1 MTQTQLFKVTCQSVK
16 SKFFL
21 SAYASTIVYAPI
33 SRNENGPVK
42 GRLIA
47 IHFGGEPST
56 VQALCTLIIGGT
68 ALQADTPDGS
78 LELIPQKAKYQKTF
92 TGSNG
97 YAEALI
103 SLEKEEKIER
113 EEKKD
118 ARGESYFVTHIK
130 ERRFYLYTPIG
141 DDDRLFQMIDKRSN
155 MPLLPEF
162 QDYLLD
168 EARLRGILTPLAAL
182 SCTESFA
189 AWQLA
194 LNENEQNLHEV
205 LDDGLRA
212 GKIRVPGA
220 DAHSPDA
227 FKDIETIS
235 QYLAKFGVTIAERI
249 KDRYQPLFDPSK
261 EPFSPEVNRIN
272 DHIFQNTAYHLY
284 DAQLAAAEAASRKID
299 QNRPAIIVGDCGSG
313 KTKIG
318 MTALAASQMREA
330 QKKHFNIVMCP
341 SHLCRKWARENMET
355 VPNSRAAIVH
365 TIPELKAV
373 YQDYLDG
380 GKTVYAVI
388 SKEHARNGYF
398 RGPAVRWVKSKKG
411 FVCPDCGKVI
421 EMPLVDE
428 GGSTYFVHADG
439 TFFLREN
446 SKNHMC
452 AHCKSPL
459 WAPACGGALPNG
471 WVKVGGFGYVY
482 LPQRTHY
489 IPLIKNS
496 SVCKKLED
504 LAESRIPQRSASPR
518 RYPLSTYI
526 RKKMRGRIDAL
537 IADELHQY
545 NNDSGQG
552 DAMGEIAS
560 TARKVVGMTATL
572 INGYATGIFY
582 LLYRLFPYYMQLD
595 DKAYGD
601 TKAFASDYGV
611 VESTFEISEEE
622 YQSARRTVVRK
633 KKDRLLPGV
642 SPLVYARFLM
652 ENAVFISLYD
662 MGKALP
668 DYEEIPIGLTMNND
682 VAEEYRHIQKY
693 FQALSRSDPKK
704 ASVLQSA
711 FINLLTVYPDQPY
724 GHDPIFFSEKG
735 GPAQV
740 VYEPQAAAQ
749 PGSPLE
755 KDRKVLELV
764 RTKLDAGEN
773 VLIYTSWVRLD
784 TQEKLFKA
792 LRENDI
798 PAAVMTQT
806 VPVERR
812 EDWVQAQL
820 DKGIRVLIVN
830 PSLLETGLD
839 LNAFTTLIYYN
850 ISYNL
855 FTLRQ
860 SSRRSWR
867 INQTAPRIEVY
878 FFYYSNT
885 IQQRA
890 IELMATKLSV
900 ATLIEGNISD
910 EGLAALGSNDDLA
923 SQLAKELAQG
933 ISEHIED
940 LTSMFHKMAFLK
952 EQKAGNE
959 QIQASAPPEYH
970 NTGASLSVRELPIS
984 APTGIT
990 ERTQEPLAETPT
1002 IRYAFTVSKL
1012 SHKKPGTGQPLK
1024 QPSQLSL
1031 FELFGQSA

>member
-1 MTQTQLFKVTCQSVK
+1 MTQTHLFKITCQSIK
-16 SKFFL
+16 SGLFL
-21 SAYASTIVYAPI
+21 SAYASTIVYDPLPK
-33 SRNENGPVK
+33 NENGTEK
-42 GRLIA
+42 GSLIA
-47 IHFGGEPST
+47 LHFGGEPST
-56 VQALCTLIIGGT
+56 VQALCTLLMSGM
-68 ALQADTPDGS
+68 ALQADTPGGP
-78 LELIPQKAKYQKTF
+78 LELIPQKAKYQKSLA
-92 TGSNG
+92 GSNG
-97 YAEALI
+97 YAEVLL
-103 SLEKEEKIER
+103 SLEKVEKIER

-118 ARGESYFVTHIK
+118 EQGGSYFVTRIK
-130 ERRFYLYTPIG
+130 ERRFYLYTPTG
-141 DDDRLFQMIDKRSN
+141 DGDRLFQLVDRHSN
-155 MPLLPEF
+155 IPLLPEF
-162 QDYLLD
+162 QKYLLD
-168 EARLRGILTPLAAL
+168 EAHRRGILIPLTVL
-182 SCTESFA
+182 SSTESFD
-189 AWQLA
+189 AWKLA

-205 LDDGLRA
+205 LDDGLQI
-212 GKIRVPGA
+212 GKIKIPGA
-220 DAHSPDA
+220 DAHASDA
-227 FKDIETIS
+227 FKDVETIS

-249 KDRYQPLFDPSK
+249 KDRYRPLFDPSK
-261 EPFSPEVNRIN
+261 ESFSPEVDRVNG
-272 DHIFQNTAYHLY
+272 HIFQNTGYHLY
-284 DAQLAAAEAASRKID
+284 GAQLAAAEAASRKID
-299 QNRPAIIVGDCGSG
+299 QSRPAIIVGDCGSG

-318 MTALAASQMREA
+318 MTALAASQMRET
-330 QKKHFNIVMCP
+330 QKKHFNIVLCP

-365 TIPELKAV
+365 NIPELQAV
-373 YQDYLDG
+373 YQDYLNGD
-380 GKTVYAVI
+380 KTVYAVL

-398 RGPAVRWVKSKKG
+398 RGPAVRWMRSKNG

-452 AHCKSPL
+452 AHCKSLL

-482 LPQRTHY
+482 LPQRALY
-489 IPLIKNS
+489 MSLVKNS
-496 SVCKKLED
+496 AVRKKLEELD
-504 LAESRIPQRSASPR
+504 ECSVPQRSASPR

-526 RKKMRGRIDAL
+526 RKKMCGKIDAL

-552 DAMGEIAS
+552 DAMGEIAH

-582 LLYRLFPYYMQLD
+582 LLYRLFPRYMQLD
-595 DKAYGD
+595 GKSYGD

-611 VESTFEISEEE
+611 VESTFEIAEEE
-622 YQSARRTVVRK
+622 YQSTRRTVVHK

-668 DYEEIPIGLTMNND
+668 DYEEIPIGLAMRDD
-682 VAEEYRHIQKY
+682 VTGEYGRIQKY
-693 FQALSRSDPKK
+693 FQALSRSEPKK
-704 ASVLQSA
+704 ASALQSA
-711 FINLLTVYPDQPY
+711 FINLLTAYPDQPY

-735 GPAQV
+735 MQPQV

-749 PGSPLE
+749 PGSLLD
-755 KDRKVLELV
+755 KDQKVLSLV
-764 RTKLDAGEN
+764 RTKLEAGEN

-784 TQEKLFKA
+784 TQEKLLKV
-792 LRENDI
+792 LRENSI
-798 PAAVMTQT
+798 PAAAMTQA

-812 EDWVQAQL
+812 EDWVQEQL
-820 DKGIRVLIVN
+820 DAGIRVLIVN

-878 FFYYSNT
+878 FFYYGGT

-933 ISEHIED
+933 ISEHVED

-952 EQKAGNE
+952 ERDTGNE
-959 QIQASAPPEYH
+959 QAQAPALAGHHMANSGLAHTVPM
-970 NTGASLSVRELPIS
+970 
-984 APTGIT
+984 PTGHS
-990 ERTQEPLAETPT
+990 ERLQAIPAEMPV
-1002 IRYAFTVSKL
+1002 IRYAFTASKP
-1012 SHKKPGTGQPLK
+1012 SRKKHGTHQLPEHT
-1024 QPSQLSL
+1024 SQLSL